1 MNGRGLI
8 LLLLLLLLLVMEV
21 SEAVSRL
28 VFVPV
33 SAR

>member
-8 LLLLLLLLLVMEV
+8 LLLLLAMEV